1 MTSPH
6 QNQIRAEI
14 AAAMTAL
21 SHPRRVAIFDAL
33 EAAGGRGLGLETLL
47 RETRFSL
54 ATLRHHLARMEAAGL
69 VIRQRQGVAV
79 HFRLTS
85 APVLG
90 VAASLVTRLSSL
102 EAPRAI

>member
-1 MTSPH
+1 MRSHP
-6 QNQIRAEI
+6 QNQTRAEI

-33 EAAGGRGLGLETLL
+33 EARGGRGLGLEALL

-54 ATLRHHLARMEAAGL
+54 AALRHHLARMEAAGL
-69 VIRQRQGVAV
+69 VVRRRRGVAV
-79 HFRLTS
+79 HFTLAS

-90 VAASLVTRLSSL
+90 VAATLVSRLSAL
-102 EAPRAI
+102 EAARV